1 MSVLVAICSGSRCW
15 KHRRRVGGLTIWES
29 PLQQWVMYL
38 EDKARVYT
46 VLTLFEIVVE
56 ADTEFTLYVG
66 GDC

>member
-1 MSVLVAICSGSRCW
+1 
-15 KHRRRVGGLTIWES
+15 
-29 PLQQWVMYL
+29 MYL